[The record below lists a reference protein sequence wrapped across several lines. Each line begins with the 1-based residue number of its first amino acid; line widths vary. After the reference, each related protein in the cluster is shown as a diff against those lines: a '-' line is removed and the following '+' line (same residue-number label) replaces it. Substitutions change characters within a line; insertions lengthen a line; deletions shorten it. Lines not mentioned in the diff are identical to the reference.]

1 MSTIELRH
9 MITEHL
15 SHIDDVPFLN
25 AIKTIIESK
34 ASESIYKLSDH
45 QKERVELARKQ
56 LKSGQTISN
65 DDLQKEVDQWLNSK

>member
-9 MITEHL
+9 IIAEHL
-15 SHIDDVPFLN
+15 SHIDDVSFLK

-34 ASESIYKLSDH
+34 TSEGTYKLSDH
-45 QKERVELARKQ
+45 QKKRIDLARQQ

-65 DDLQKEVDQWLNSK
+65 DDLQKEVDQWLSSK

>member
-9 MITEHL
+9 IITEHL
-15 SHIDDVPFLN
+15 SHIDDVTFLN

-34 ASESIYKLSDH
+34 VSEGAYKLSDH
-45 QKERVELARKQ
+45 QKKRIDLARQQ